1 MPQFVLSPVYSY
13 SFLNELTKSDRG
25 ASGLAIKPV
34 PMPWQQRDFTGHNTE
49 FGKKMSKT
57 VKLVVVFMNVR
68 EVVQTNCKGEYSMPA
83 YEGI

>member
-1 MPQFVLSPVYSY
+1 MSVRVQI
-13 SFLNELTKSDRG
+13 N
-25 ASGLAIKPV
+25 AICFEADSEKDNSKPKKK
-34 PMPWQQRDFTGHNTE
+34 
-49 FGKKMSKT
+49 GKKMSKT